1 MWHQSAHRQALHK
14 QVASA
19 AFSLTCLVC
28 GAKLVQTV
36 GMNKKKRA
44 AMHFL
49 RPPNLLTSCLFCHI
63 CCAVAQSVGVDHRS
77 APFARHPVRAERT
90 RRFSM
95 LYAFVSRRK
104 ALLLVVHGRVP
115 RCPRPCATL
124 FVAVCNV
131 AHAHGQRARPVSE
144 MDFPSL
150 QTTSCLVRTI
160 SPLLIHSTH
169 RSVGTGRGRVCR
181 ACTRRR

>member
-1 MWHQSAHRQALHK
+1 MPGLWRKISVNCGNEQEKAGSD
-14 QVASA
+14 
-19 AFSLTCLVC
+19 AFFATAELT
-28 GAKLVQTV
+28 
-36 GMNKKKRA
+36 
-44 AMHFL
+44 HFL
-49 RPPNLLTSCLFCHI
+49 SFLSHLLCSSPKRWRRPPFCTV
-63 CCAVAQSVGVDHRS
+63 CAASRAGRTDTQVFNALCFRVATES
-77 APFARHPVRAERT
+77 
-90 RRFSM
+90 
-95 LYAFVSRRK
+95 
-104 ALLLVVHGRVP
+104 LVA

-124 FVAVCNV
+124 SVAVCNV

-150 QTTSCLVRTI
+150 QMASCLVRTI

>member
-1 MWHQSAHRQALHK
+1 MWHQSAHRQAQQK
-14 QVASA
+14 QAASA

-104 ALLLVVHGRVP
+104 ALLLVVHGHVQ

-131 AHAHGQRARPVSE
+131 V
-144 MDFPSL
+144 
-150 QTTSCLVRTI
+150 
-160 SPLLIHSTH
+160 
-169 RSVGTGRGRVCR
+169 RGREQRCPWPCATPHSPSVHMKGLG
-181 ACTRRR
+181 